1 MVRMMGPEA
10 KSLGIRET
18 GKGEPVLLD
27 SPAEPGYWRML
38 LANPGWTVELNLTII
53 LTRYSLTPH
62 THPET
67 LG

>member
-1 MVRMMGPEA
+1 MMVRMTDPEA
-10 KSLGIRET
+10 KSLCIRET
-18 GKGEPVLLD
+18 GKGEPVLD
-27 SPAEPGYWRML
+27 SPAEPGYRRIL

-53 LTRYSLTPH
+53 LTRYFLTPH